1 MTDFDFNQVRRLDGG
16 LLLVFRELLR
26 RGRASEAA
34 RALGL
39 TPSAVSHAL
48 TRLRD
53 LFEDPL
59 FIRRPHG
66 LEPTRRALELGPRIE
81 ALLEMAGQTLSPTA
95 GFEPARSQ
103 RRFNIAAAEFVTAL
117 IGGPLINA
125 MRREAPDV
133 SFVVTHA
140 GQGEAMDALRR
151 GEIDLALGRF
161 GGLSADLVAEP
172 LFSDRY
178 CVVARHDHPRFQGV
192 IGEYDYF
199 NAGHVFAHAP
209 SETGVEPSPG
219 KFIDTV
225 LIAAVPGWLTALSLV
240 AATDA
245 LATCSER
252 LAMRHAARLGLQIL
266 KPPFEM
272 WPFDIQAIRREGADP
287 GVDWFLGL
295 VRAAVG

>member
-1 MTDFDFNQVRRLDGG
+1 MSDFDVNQVRRLDGG

-26 RGRASEAA
+26 RQRASEVA
-34 RALGL
+34 RTLGL

-81 ALLEMAGQTLSPTA
+81 ALLEMAGQALSPSG

-103 RRFNIAAAEFVTAL
+103 RRFNLAAAEFVTAL

-125 MRREAPDV
+125 MRAEAPEV
-133 SFVVTHA
+133 SFVVSQA
-140 GQGEAMDALRR
+140 GQGEVMDALRR

-161 GGLSADLVAEP
+161 GGLAAGLVAEP

-178 CVVARHDHPRFQGV
+178 CVVARRDHPRFQAV
-192 IGEYDYF
+192 ISEYDYV
-199 NAGHVFAHAP
+199 NAGHVFAYSP
-209 SETGVEPSPG
+209 SETGDDPPT
-219 KFIDTV
+219 KMAM
-225 LIAAVPGWLTALSLV
+225 IAAVPGWLTALSLV

-252 LAMRHAARLGLQIL
+252 LALRHAERLGLQIL
-266 KPPFEM
+266 TPPFEM
-272 WPFDIQAIRREGADP
+272 WPFDIQAVRREGADP

>member
-1 MTDFDFNQVRRLDGG
+1 MSDFNINQVRRLDGG

-26 RGRASEAA
+26 RRRGSEVA
-34 RALGL
+34 RTLGL

-81 ALLEMAGQTLSPTA
+81 ALLEMAGQALSPTG
-95 GFEPARSQ
+95 GFEPARSS
-103 RRFNIAAAEFVTAL
+103 RRFNLAAAEFVTAL

-125 MRREAPDV
+125 MRAEAPGV
-133 SFVVTHA
+133 SFAVDHSS
-140 GQGEAMDALRR
+140 QGLAADGLRR
-151 GEIDLALGRF
+151 GVADLALGRF
-161 GGLSADLVAEP
+161 HALPPGLTAEP

-178 CVVARHDHPRFQGV
+178 CVVARKGHPSLDGDISEAAYHDT
-192 IGEYDYF
+192 
-199 NAGHVFAHAP
+199 GHVFAYSP
-209 SETGVEPSPG
+209 SETGPDPNEGEASH
-219 KFIDTV
+219 IRM
-225 LIAAVPGWLTALSLV
+225 IAAVPGWLTALSLV

-245 LATCSER
+245 IATCSER
-252 LAMRHAARLGLQIL
+252 LARRHAERLGLQIL

-272 WPFDIQAIRREGADP
+272 WSFDIQAVRREGVDP